1 MQMVHYHLL
10 VNIFYIY
17 SLNGR
22 VSWIKHLVICQKL
35 PTILLLSREIF
46 YRYELFFVLKYFSL
60 VKAGFDCSA
69 HLGDEEGRQFP
80 ALVRAEVPHLLHVD
94 AEGEE
99 ELLLE
104 VDDEDVVVVENL
116 AEIVQLL
123 EAGSDV
129 VGAGPS
135 VCYPHELVLPS
146 LSLLLCFLV
155 AALCAPPVSAE
166 IKS

>member
-1 MQMVHYHLL
+1 M
-10 VNIFYIY
+10 
-17 SLNGR
+17 
-22 VSWIKHLVICQKL
+22 
-35 PTILLLSREIF
+35 
-46 YRYELFFVLKYFSL
+46 

-166 IKS
+166 MKS

>member
-1 MQMVHYHLL
+1 ML
-10 VNIFYIY
+10 
-17 SLNGR
+17 
-22 VSWIKHLVICQKL
+22 
-35 PTILLLSREIF
+35 
-46 YRYELFFVLKYFSL
+46 
-60 VKAGFDCSA
+60 KAGFVCSA

-135 VCYPHELVLPS
+135 VRYPHELVLTS

-155 AALCAPPVSAE
+155 AALGTPPVSAE
-166 IKS
+166 IKSLIRVSG